1 MRVFK
6 FGGASVKDAD
16 GVRNVTRILRMFP
29 EDEVMVVVSAMGKT
43 TNKLELLWRAYIKG
57 DDAQTHLEGIRSCH
71 ADIVRELF
79 GDDAQPVLDTID
91 NTLVEVEWV
100 LEETPQH
107 HPDFYY
113 DQIVS
118 IGEVISTRII
128 SAYMTREGLG
138 NTWLDARDLIRTD
151 NTYRDGRIQW
161 DQTVR
166 MTRETAAKAFASNK
180 ICITQ
185 GFMGGTDENF
195 TTTLGREGSDF
206 TAAILAYSL
215 DAEEVVIWKDVP
227 GVLNADPKWFDDT
240 VLIPQISYHD
250 AVELAYFGTS
260 VIHPKT
266 IKPLQNKG
274 IPLRVKSFV
283 NPDGEGTVV
292 SSEDVPMPVPSFI
305 FRMNQ
310 VLISIMPLDYSFI
323 VENNLR
329 DIFSRFAAHGVRIN
343 VMQNSAVSFGVAVDN
358 DPDRLQEL
366 VTDLSHDFK
375 VVMQDG
381 LELITIR
388 YFDDTTIARTLLG
401 KKVLMEIKS
410 GRTVQMVV
418 RDRSL
423 DNE

>member
-1 MRVFK
+1 MKVFK

-16 GVRNVTRILRMFP
+16 GVRNVTRILRLFP
-29 EDEVMVVVSAMGKT
+29 NNNVMVVISAMGKT
-43 TNKLELLWRAYIKG
+43 TNKLELLWKAYMKQEGPQAHLEAIKAEHHAIAKQLFG
-57 DDAQTHLEGIRSCH
+57 ADAQAAI
-71 ADIVRELF
+71 
-79 GDDAQPVLDTID
+79 DAIH
-91 NTLVEVEWV
+91 NTLVEVEWI
-100 LEETPQH
+100 LEEAPQH

-118 IGEVISTRII
+118 IGEMLSTRIV
-128 SAYMTREGLG
+128 SLYLNKEGVV
-138 NTWLDARDLIRTD
+138 NVWLDARDLVRTD
-151 NTYRDGRIQW
+151 NTYRDGRIDW
-161 DQTVR
+161 EATAS
-166 MTRETAAKAFASNK
+166 MTREAAAKAFAK
-180 ICITQ
+180 TQVCITQ
-185 GFMGGTDENF
+185 GFVGGTTENF

-206 TAAILAYSL
+206 TAAILAYCL

-240 VLIPQISYHD
+240 VLIPHISYHD

-266 IKPLQNKG
+266 IKPLQNKR

-283 NPDGEGTVV
+283 DPDAPGTVV
-292 SSEDVPMPVPSFI
+292 GENEMPMPVPSFI

-329 DIFSRFAAHGVRIN
+329 DIFTRFAHHGVRIN
-343 VMQNSAVSFGVAVDN
+343 VMQNSAVSFAVAVDN
-358 DPDRLQEL
+358 DPDRLAAL
-366 VTDLSHDFK
+366 ITDLEHDFK
-375 VVMQDG
+375 VAVQHE

-388 YFDDTTIARTLLG
+388 YFDDATIARVLVG

-410 GRTVQMVV
+410 GKTVQMVV
-418 RDRSL
+418 EPDRL
-423 DNE
+423 L